1 MIENSRFT
9 ICARNYIAS
18 LIKEGRYSTA
28 HVYRNAIRFFTQFCG
43 TPSVAFY
50 QINRENLKQYNN
62 YLITRKLK
70 HNTISTYMRMLR
82 CIYNQG
88 VDAGQAPYIY
98 FMMSLQEWRLDKRKH
113 FPYANFI
120 SYNIK
125 TLNPNLSVVL
135 RLLPAYC
142 FNSVVCLLAILFI
155 WRKLT

>member
-98 FMMSLQEWRLDKRKH
+98 RLFHDVFTGVETRQKK
-113 FPYANFI
+113 A
-120 SYNIK
+120 
-125 TLNPNLSVVL
+125 
-135 RLLPAYC
+135 LP
-142 FNSVVCLLAILFI
+142 VCELYIL
-155 WRKLT
+155 

>member
-18 LIKEGRYSTA
+18 LIKVGRYSTA

-98 FMMSLQEWRLDKRKH
+98 RLFHDVFTGVETRQKK
-113 FPYANFI
+113 A
-120 SYNIK
+120 
-125 TLNPNLSVVL
+125 
-135 RLLPAYC
+135 LP
-142 FNSVVCLLAILFI
+142 VCELYIL
-155 WRKLT
+155 